1 MEGVSPAGTL
11 SVPARSIPRT
21 SDMSRPRKVRTRD
34 LPHDGDD
41 RGMGPPDP
49 NEVVRDT
56 ASDLA
61 QLASDLNRTKGE
73 ARH

>member
-1 MEGVSPAGTL
+1 
-11 SVPARSIPRT
+11 
-21 SDMSRPRKVRTRD
+21 
-34 LPHDGDD
+34 
-41 RGMGPPDP
+41 MGPPDP